1 MSRWIKRNHQG
12 SPGQPVGSPA
22 VTGPAGPAAPATP
35 ATPATPASRRQSA
48 ANRAGLRRVDWV
60 RLSVDDTHVPVRAEV
75 MGVGHR
81 LPVVCPV
88 PLSVAADLIAAGTPS
103 VVRRLD
109 ARSSGHVR
117 LPL

>member
-22 VTGPAGPAAPATP
+22 VTGPGGPAA
-35 ATPATPASRRQSA
+35 PATPASRRQSA

-60 RLSVDDTHVPVRAEV
+60 RLSVDDTDVRVRAEV